1 MATPLPQR
9 FKRLLLH
16 NEAKIGVWGSGYIGL
31 TSAIN
36 FAVNGVQVVC
46 HDVNERTV
54 DAIRGGTIAIP
65 NLQYWLGIPIQ
76 ELVAGGMIQA
86 TTRWED
92 MLAPDVIV
100 HLIAIP
106 TERQGEPWDGPLQ
119 DVIAKIASKRLAKDQ
134 PNLVV
139 IESTLTPTQVER
151 IVVKR
156 FEAHGHVVGRDV
168 FIGVAPRRDW
178 FHSPEM
184 NLKNLP
190 RVIGGTT
197 PETTDILQSVLEI
210 ICDKLLPA
218 STHTVAEL
226 VKSVEN
232 SLLHVPSVFAM
243 ELARAY
249 PHVDVQEVLKL
260 VSTHW
265 RIPQYYPSM
274 GTGGYCIPVS
284 SKYVIMGAT
293 HPEELTI
300 AKAAIWRDEEQ
311 KRFIAALVDRATDGP
326 IGILGITYKG
336 DLKVHT
342 LSPALTIIDAL
353 KARGRRILVH
363 DPYYTPEELNRITGG
378 VEALDYPRHLSE
390 LSAILVVPNHRLYAQ
405 TPRKVLL
412 EQLRPGQLILD
423 NLGCWRKMGAE
434 FLKRGIRYHCI
445 GDSGWTLERASR
457 VTRSRKR
464 PRLVGKS
471 AA

>member
-1 MATPLPQR
+1 MAAPHQR
-9 FKRLLLH
+9 FKELLLH

-36 FAVNGVQVVC
+36 FAINGVQSIC
-46 HDVNERTV
+46 YDVNEQTV
-54 DAIRGGTIAIP
+54 EAIRRGAIAIP
-65 NLQYWLGIPIQ
+65 NLEYWLGVPIQ
-76 ELVAGGMIQA
+76 ELVADGMVQA

-92 MLAPDVIV
+92 LLAPHVIV
-100 HLIAIP
+100 HLIAVP
-106 TERQGEPWDGPLQ
+106 TEREGEPWEGPLQ
-119 DVIAKIASKRLAKDQ
+119 DVIAKIASKRLTSGKPD
-134 PNLVV
+134 LII
-139 IESTLTPTQVER
+139 IESTLTPNQVEH
-151 IVVKR
+151 IVVKL
-156 FEAHGHVVGRDV
+156 FEAQGHVVGRDV

-197 PETTDILQSVLEI
+197 PETTELLKSVLEI

-218 STHTVAEL
+218 SSHMVAEL

-265 RIPQYYPSM
+265 RIPHYYPSM

-293 HPEELTI
+293 HPQELTI

-311 KRFIAALVDRATDGP
+311 KRFIAELVDRHTDGP

-342 LSPALTIIDAL
+342 LSPAVAIIQYL
-353 KARGRRILVH
+353 KARGRRIWAH

-378 VEALDYPRHLSE
+378 VEALEYPRHLSK
-390 LSAILVVPNHRLYAQ
+390 LSAILLVPNHRLYIQ
-405 TPRKVLL
+405 TPRKILF
-412 EQLRPGQLILD
+412 EHLRPGQLIFD
-423 NLGCWRKMGAE
+423 NLGCWRKMDAE

-445 GDSGWTLERASR
+445 GDSGWTLEQPGRAEGPRGVS
-457 VTRSRKR
+457 
-464 PRLVGKS
+464 RLVGES
-471 AA
+471 AG

>member
-1 MATPLPQR
+1 MGTLHQR
-9 FKRLLLH
+9 FKEQLLH
-16 NEAKIGVWGSGYIGL
+16 NDAKIGIWGSGYIGL

-46 HDVNERTV
+46 YDVNEQTV
-54 DAIRGGTIAIP
+54 ESIRRGAIAIP
-65 NLQYWLGIPIQ
+65 NLEYWLGIPIQ
-76 ELVAGGMIQA
+76 ELVADGMVQA
-86 TTRWED
+86 TARWED
-92 MLAPDVIV
+92 LLAPNVLV

-106 TERQGEPWDGPLQ
+106 TERQGEPWDGPLR
-119 DVIAKIASKRLAKDQ
+119 DVSEKIARKRLTPEQ
-134 PNLVV
+134 PNLII

-156 FEAHGHVVGRDV
+156 FKEQGHVIGRDV

-197 PETTDILQSVLEI
+197 PQTTELLTSVLEI

-218 STHTVAEL
+218 SSHTVAEL

-232 SLLHVPSVFAM
+232 SLLHVPSVFAI

-265 RIPQYYPSM
+265 RIPHYYPSM

-284 SKYVIMGAT
+284 SKYVILGAK
-293 HPEELTI
+293 HPNELTI

-311 KRFIAALVDRATDGP
+311 KRFIAELVDRQTNGP
-326 IGILGITYKG
+326 IGMLGITYKG

-342 LSPALTIIDAL
+342 LSPALAIIQYL
-353 KARGRRILVH
+353 KERGRRILVH

-378 VEALDYPRHLSE
+378 VEALEYPRRLSD
-390 LSAILVVPNHRLYAQ
+390 LAAILIVPNHRLYTQ
-405 TPRKVLL
+405 TPRKMLF
-412 EQLRPGQLILD
+412 EQLQPGQLILD
-423 NLGCWRKMGAE
+423 NLGCWRKMSAE
-434 FLKRGIRYHCI
+434 FRARGIRYHCI
-445 GDSGWTLERASR
+445 GDSGWTLQQTGRRAGP
-457 VTRSRKR
+457 RKASD
-464 PRLVGKS
+464 LVGES
-471 AA
+471 VR